1 MLGRENNKVIYCK
14 VIYNIVRSMTMN
26 DMKFEGFAGLE
37 IAASV
42 SGPGDGFP
50 VLLAHGGGQ
59 TRRAWKR
66 VVGELGVTGY
76 RAIAI
81 DLRGHGDSE
90 WASDGAYDMRDFA
103 ADLVAISEQLDRR
116 PALVGASLGGI
127 AGMIAAGE
135 LAPDSFASLTLV
147 DIAPKMEESGVS
159 RVVGF
164 MQAHVDDGFGS
175 PEEAANVIA
184 EYLPH
189 RPERKSSGNLN
200 RYLRRRDDGRYYWH
214 WDPKFIK
221 NVTKSRNDSSEA
233 RDGGLNSLSEAVSK
247 LTLPVHLI
255 RGGSSDL
262 VSEDTVAHLRELVP
276 DAHYTDIAGAGHMVV
291 GDRNDAFCSAIFA
304 FLDQIHGKER
314 AL

>member
-1 MLGRENNKVIYCK
+1 
-14 VIYNIVRSMTMN
+14 
-26 DMKFEGFAGLE
+26 MKFDGLAGLK

-42 SGPGDGFP
+42 AGPHDGFP

-59 TRRAWKR
+59 TRLAWKR
-66 VVGELGVTGY
+66 VVGELGAAGY
-76 RAIAI
+76 RATAI

-90 WASDGAYDMRDFA
+90 WSAEGAYDMRDFA
-103 ADLVAISEQLDRR
+103 ADLVVISDQLERR

-127 AGMIAAGE
+127 AGMIATGE
-135 LAPDSFASLTLV
+135 LAPASFASLTLV

-164 MQAHVDDGFGS
+164 MQAHVKDGFAS
-175 PEEAANVIA
+175 PEEAAKVIA

-214 WDPKFIK
+214 WDPRFIE
-221 NVTKSRNDSSEA
+221 NVTKSRDDSDEE
-233 RDGGLNSLSEAVSK
+233 RDSGLSSLSKAVSK

-262 VSEDTVAHLRELVP
+262 VSEEAVTHLRELVP
-276 DAHYTDIAGAGHMVV
+276 DMHYTDIAGAGHMVV
-291 GDRNDAFCSAIFA
+291 GDRNDAFCSAILT
-304 FLDQIHGKER
+304 FLNQVHGKKQ